1 MWKCAN
7 CGEQVNQNFELCW
20 NCGTSRDGSERV
32 DVTPE
37 GEGQIDKR
45 LPTEEAHNSNA
56 PESLLKQIIEQQ
68 KQQELMLNDIQS
80 KVGCL
85 YFYMIAGIVLV
96 VLGVFIN
103 VLR

>member
-1 MWKCAN
+1 
-7 CGEQVNQNFELCW
+7 
-20 NCGTSRDGSERV
+20 
-32 DVTPE
+32 
-37 GEGQIDKR
+37 
-45 LPTEEAHNSNA
+45 LPLEEAHNSNA
-56 PESLLKQIIEQQ
+56 TESLLKQIIEQQ

-85 YFYMIAGIVLV
+85 FFYMIAGIILV